1 VKIRDANFEDIESIR
16 KIYNEGI
23 QDRIATLETDEKD
36 VIYMEQWFKQHVER
50 YSIVVAENEGSIVG
64 WASLNPYNNRCAYA
78 GVGDLSV
85 YIARE
90 YRGRGIGSL
99 LLKAIEE
106 AARKNGFH
114 KIILYT
120 FPFNEMGQKLYAKN
134 GFREVGTFQ
143 KHGILDGKFV
153 DVMAMEKQLF

>member
-1 VKIRDANFEDIESIR
+1 
-16 KIYNEGI
+16 
-23 QDRIATLETDEKD
+23 
-36 VIYMEQWFKQHVER
+36 MEQWFKQHVER

-143 KHGILDGKFV
+143 KHGILDGNSSMSWQWKNSCSNN
-153 DVMAMEKQLF
+153 D

>member
-1 VKIRDANFEDIESIR
+1 MKIRDANFEDIESIR

>member
-1 VKIRDANFEDIESIR
+1 MKIRDANFEDIESIR

-153 DVMAMEKQLF
+153 DVMAMEKPLF